1 MLNPT
6 NLFVVSAPSGAGK
19 TSLVEALV
27 KDLDQFCLSVS
38 HTTRL
43 KRPGEVD
50 GQHYNFLSYA
60 QFQQLVTAG
69 EFLECAEVH
78 DHWYG
83 TSRQWVMDRLAEGEN
98 VVLEIDWQ
106 GAAKIRE
113 QMPDAVTIFILPPS
127 RKILMERLLKRGQDS
142 EDVILQRAEAAREE
156 VAHIDEFDYIM
167 VNDKFKTALTELKAI
182 VLGEQTLSRAAQQ
195 ERFKPLIFELMR

>member
-38 HTTRL
+38 HTTRP

-60 QFQQLVTAG
+60 QFQQLIAAG

-83 TSRQWVMDRLAEGEN
+83 TSKQWVMDRLAEDKN
-98 VVLEIDWQ
+98 VILEIDWQ

-127 RKILMERLLKRGQDS
+127 RKVLMERLFKRGQDS

-156 VAHIDEFDYIM
+156 VAHSDEFDYIM
-167 VNDKFKTALTELKAI
+167 VNDKFKTALAELKAI
-182 VLGEQTLSRAAQQ
+182 VLGEQTLSRAAQL